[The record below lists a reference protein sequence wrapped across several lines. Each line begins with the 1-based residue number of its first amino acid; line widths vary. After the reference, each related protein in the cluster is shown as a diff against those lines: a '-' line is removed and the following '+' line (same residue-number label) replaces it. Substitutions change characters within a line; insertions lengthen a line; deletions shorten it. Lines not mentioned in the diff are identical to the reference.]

1 MHRNSE
7 VAYRFAVYAAL
18 VVLAGTL
25 GWVLIHVGMST
36 PVIVI

>member
-1 MHRNSE
+1 MIRNPE
-7 VAYRFAVYAAL
+7 LAYRFAVYTAL

-36 PVIVI
+36 PVIV